1 MKNIYSLN
9 RKELSELLI
18 RFSKTHYGKIQFVL
32 SYGLFVIMFFI
43 LILGVFL
50 YFLTKLDVLLIAI
63 FFISVFTFVTFI
75 QGSRHFYNEVRYFS
89 YNEKN
94 NR

>member
-50 YFLTKLDVLLIAI
+50 YLLTKLDVLLIAI
-63 FFISVFTFVTFI
+63 FFISLFTFVTFI
-75 QGSRHFYNEVRYFS
+75 QGSRHFYNEVRYFN

>member
-50 YFLTKLDVLLIAI
+50 YLLTKLDVLLIAI

-89 YNEKN
+89 YNEKH

>member
-9 RKELSELLI
+9 RKEFSELLI

-50 YFLTKLDVLLIAI
+50 YLLTKLDVLLIAI

-89 YNEKN
+89 YNEKH

>member
-1 MKNIYSLN
+1 MKNIYTLN

-50 YFLTKLDVLLIAI
+50 YLLTKLDVLLIAI

-89 YNEKN
+89 YNEKH

>member
-43 LILGVFL
+43 LIFGVFL
-50 YFLTKLDVLLIAI
+50 YLLTKLEILLIAI
-63 FFISVFTFVTFI
+63 FFISLFTFVTFM
-75 QGSRHFYNEVRYFS
+75 QGSRHFYNEIRYFS
-89 YNEKN
+89 YNEKH

>member
-50 YFLTKLDVLLIAI
+50 YLLTKLDVLLIAI

-75 QGSRHFYNEVRYFS
+75 QGSRHFYNEIRYFS
-89 YNEKN
+89 YNEKH

>member
-43 LILGVFL
+43 LIFGVFL
-50 YFLTKLDVLLIAI
+50 YLLTKLEILLIAI
-63 FFISVFTFVTFI
+63 FFISLFTFVTFM

-89 YNEKN
+89 YNEKH

>member
-18 RFSKTHYGKIQFVL
+18 RFGKTHYGKIQFVL

-50 YFLTKLDVLLIAI
+50 YLLTKLDVLLIAI

-89 YNEKN
+89 YNEKH

>member
-1 MKNIYSLN
+1 MKNIYN
-9 RKELSELLI
+9 WDRNELSELLI

-50 YFLTKLDVLLIAI
+50 YLLTKLEVLLIAI
-63 FFISVFTFVTFI
+63 FFISLFTFVTFI

-89 YNEKN
+89 YNEKSSD
-94 NR
+94 